1 MEANLKFNLN
11 ELEDIIAYQ
20 RCNKSTDLV
29 LALWNF
35 RNSINDIIDN
45 EEEKEPAEKIRNKFF
60 EILDEYNIILDE
72 LCY

>member
-35 RNSINDIIDN
+35 RNSINDIIDD

>member
-1 MEANLKFNLN
+1 MEASLKFNLN

-35 RNSINDIIDN
+35 RNSINDIIDD
-45 EEEKEPAEKIRNKFF
+45 EKEKEPAEKIRNKFF